1 MNKKRITAFLLMLVM
16 LATSF
21 SVTMAENTE
30 ETTPIAEAPVEL
42 LDTAEYHALYAMGFL
57 GDEMADVAKDTLVTR
72 AQFTGWL
79 FKLGGYTLTEYN
91 TPEIP
96 FIDVSLATPYYNEIC
111 TMCEMGIVNGTEP
124 ERFSP
129 DSHVTYAQACKL
141 IVDVLGYR
149 NYAEIKYGKELE
161 SYAMMAGE
169 LDIDDGVKNVKW
181 NTELT
186 AENAVQ
192 MLYNA
197 GMTEVLAFSG
207 TDANG
212 NIKYDTDGTTLFAK
226 GNNIYSAKGTL
237 QSSGICSVIGEEPRD
252 GISVID
258 GINFECD
265 EDFSDLVGC
274 KVDYFYRDDKVS
286 QTLLW
291 AAADTRF
298 SNVLVLDAK
307 DLVASSPDYTLTNVV
322 YYEADG
328 DTESAKINQMA
339 DVIYNNSRCGIP
351 KIEDI
356 RPATGSMRLID
367 NDDDEIYDVIIV
379 NEYKNMFVRQT
390 STDAHHLI
398 GKYSQTIDLDKYEN
412 VVIKK
417 DGENIEPKD
426 IGNNVLISYIENKEK
441 TRIHIYV
448 QTEKKKDTIKT
459 MRVSRGRKVYG
470 VGDAEYRLSATYQKV
485 LDNADVYAISPVIG
499 KEYTFYFDMDG
510 EIAEIQE
517 ATAGAQYA
525 LLMSVRQAEPDE
537 EADVYARLLLT
548 DGSKVSGAIE
558 KKVTV
563 NGTKKTAS
571 EFLADTRLNN
581 EYGEFKVQ
589 IVKVIFNAE
598 GLLSSFDFAN
608 DIRGDK
614 DNYPYSFDSENF
626 SLDYSDKSST
636 IRSQDG
642 YVLCNNRYMIK
653 NDTVVFVKWNDGEGT
668 EPYEV
673 KSRSMITTGTYYK
686 ELYDIA
692 DDMTVGAVYR
702 EGLNRKSYWMGAGSM
717 LVDEIDYIYENDQEV
732 KRVSGYMNGT
742 YISVHEYEPGVFP
755 DDLKRGDLIR
765 ISHQNSKA
773 TRIVYEM
780 HAEDF
785 ASKQVKVLTDTNGTI
800 PSYNAERASCFTQLY
815 NVSSYGI
822 TIFTPSNWQG
832 VCGEIMTAGKS
843 TGSKLGVTVYDLKND
858 EMYIGS
864 EYDVFQV
871 YAPDKIGNLPQHED
885 NVMLYVR
892 LRYMTALEIILVRY

>member
-307 DLVASSPDYTLTNVV
+307 DLVASSPDYTLM
-322 YYEADG
+322 YEFKKVL
-328 DTESAKINQMA
+328 EYVN
-339 DVIYNNSRCGIP
+339 
-351 KIEDI
+351 
-356 RPATGSMRLID
+356 D
-367 NDDDEIYDVIIV
+367 NV
-379 NEYKNMFVRQT
+379 NEKISLTETAEQF
-390 STDAHHLI
+390 
-398 GKYSQTIDLDKYEN
+398 GYSKCHFC
-412 VVIKK
+412 KK
-417 DGENIEPKD
+417 FKQ
-426 IGNNVLISYIENKEK
+426 L
-441 TRIHIYV
+441 
-448 QTEKKKDTIKT
+448 TE
-459 MRVSRGRKVYG
+459 
-470 VGDAEYRLSATYQKV
+470 
-485 LDNADVYAISPVIG
+485 
-499 KEYTFYFDMDG
+499 
-510 EIAEIQE
+510 
-517 ATAGAQYA
+517 
-525 LLMSVRQAEPDE
+525 
-537 EADVYARLLLT
+537 
-548 DGSKVSGAIE
+548 
-558 KKVTV
+558 
-563 NGTKKTAS
+563 
-571 EFLADTRLNN
+571 
-581 EYGEFKVQ
+581 
-589 IVKVIFNAE
+589 
-598 GLLSSFDFAN
+598 
-608 DIRGDK
+608 
-614 DNYPYSFDSENF
+614 
-626 SLDYSDKSST
+626 
-636 IRSQDG
+636 
-642 YVLCNNRYMIK
+642 
-653 NDTVVFVKWNDGEGT
+653 
-668 EPYEV
+668 
-673 KSRSMITTGTYYK
+673 
-686 ELYDIA
+686 
-692 DDMTVGAVYR
+692 
-702 EGLNRKSYWMGAGSM
+702 
-717 LVDEIDYIYENDQEV
+717 
-732 KRVSGYMNGT
+732 
-742 YISVHEYEPGVFP
+742 
-755 DDLKRGDLIR
+755 
-765 ISHQNSKA
+765 
-773 TRIVYEM
+773 
-780 HAEDF
+780 
-785 ASKQVKVLTDTNGTI
+785 
-800 PSYNAERASCFTQLY
+800 
-815 NVSSYGI
+815 
-822 TIFTPSNWQG
+822 
-832 VCGEIMTAGKS
+832 
-843 TGSKLGVTVYDLKND
+843 
-858 EMYIGS
+858 
-864 EYDVFQV
+864 
-871 YAPDKIGNLPQHED
+871 
-885 NVMLYVR
+885 
-892 LRYMTALEIILVRY
+892 